1 MVDAVTGI
9 GRKAHGKAL
18 GLQVCGASPQGTPYF
33 YRRLRYVS
41 KRNRSTFPLPGR
53 V

>member
-18 GLQVCGASPQGTPYF
+18 AYVSSVNLQGTPF
-33 YRRLRYVS
+33 YS
-41 KRNRSTFPLPGR
+41 AKSEQGAWT
-53 V
+53 

>member
-18 GLQVCGASPQGTPYF
+18 GLQECGASPQGTPVTWSA
-33 YRRLRYVS
+33 LVAQW
-41 KRNRSTFPLPGR
+41 
-53 V
+53 